1 MNNSLSNI
9 DNIRCDYWKTPVID
23 SESLWLYRLLY
34 THFNNYFFFH
44 KDSDGIED
52 PIYVLT
58 IPGGD
63 TFKISDE
70 GESSNRIH
78 ELLKNKP
85 PYHIKWPKTF
95 KVWNSPLA
103 IEVCRGLAIPK
114 EEYEQIEKF
123 QYVVLTQ
130 NETIEFVTFKA
141 PKWEICEGIKLDDL
155 VIQYLRK
162 DSLD

>member
-1 MNNSLSNI
+1 MNKSDKNQI
-9 DNIRCDYWKTPVID
+9 ICEHWETPVIG

-34 THFNNYFFFH
+34 THFNTYFFFH
-44 KDSDGIED
+44 KDRDEIND
-52 PIYVLT
+52 PVYVLS
-58 IPGGD
+58 IRGRE

-70 GESSNRIH
+70 GESTNRIH
-78 ELLKNKP
+78 ELLKYKP

-114 EEYEQIEKF
+114 EEYEQMEKY
-123 QYVVLTQ
+123 QYIVLAQ
-130 NETIEFVTFKA
+130 NETIEFVTNKE
-141 PKWEICEGIKLDDL
+141 PKWEIHQNILLDDL
-155 VIQYLRK
+155 VIQYLKK

>member
-1 MNNSLSNI
+1 MSKSNKNQSI
-9 DNIRCDYWKTPVID
+9 CEYWETPVID

-34 THFNNYFFFH
+34 THFNTYFFFH
-44 KDSDGIED
+44 KDRDGIND
-52 PIYVLT
+52 PIYVLA
-58 IPGGD
+58 IRGRE
-63 TFKISDE
+63 TFKVSDE
-70 GESSNRIH
+70 GESTSRIH

-114 EEYEQIEKF
+114 EEYEQMEKY
-123 QYVVLTQ
+123 QYIVLAQ
-130 NETIEFVTFKA
+130 DETIEFVTSKE
-141 PKWEICEGIKLDDL
+141 PKWEIHQNILLDDL
-155 VIQYLRK
+155 VIQYLKK